1 MSTYDSTIPDTF
13 EGWVEQIGIPKDVI
27 VEYLDHFREEYRST
41 RLASALHPLRDDMP
55 PCPAW
60 CRYERGHRYETVM
73 DLDVEGGTLTLERFH
88 ESAPTGE
95 GDASG
100 FVSVEEFLRDRKVSY
115 GPLHIVYGGDLQ
127 DMSSTDARQRASSLL
142 DLADQLDRLAQ

>member
-13 EGWVEQIGIPKDVI
+13 EAWIDSLAIPKATV
-27 VEYLDHFREEYRST
+27 VEHLDHFREEYRTT
-41 RLASALHPLRDDMP
+41 RLAQQHHPLRGDMP
-55 PCPAW
+55 PCPSW

-73 DLDVEGGTLTLERFH
+73 DIDVEGGTLTLERFH

-115 GPLHIVYGGDLQ
+115 GPHLIVFGGDLEN
-127 DMSSTDARQRASSLL
+127 MSSAEARERAATLL
-142 DLADQLDRLAQ
+142 ALADQLDRVAQ